1 VDLNKAIRA
10 LYDEKK
16 RLDKLIGSLERVRA
30 RGGDLPRP
38 VLRLRRGRKK
48 MTAAQRLEV
57 SQRMK
62 KYWAARRPKPEEE
75 SVVDAATA
83 APPSPGS

>member
-1 VDLNKAIRA
+1 LDLNKAIRA

-16 RLDKLIGSLERVRA
+16 RLDRLIGSLERVRA
-30 RGGDLPRP
+30 RGGDFPRP
-38 VLRLRRGRKK
+38 VLRVRRGRKK

-62 KYWAARRPKPEEE
+62 KYWAARRQKPEEE
-75 SVVDAATA
+75 SVADAAPVAT
-83 APPSPGS
+83 PGPDS